1 MVGFPFQLVRKTRRA
16 GGFSPSSERTDESA
30 LLRAGPPLCRADLL
44 TTQSEGCDA
53 LLATASSVGA
63 DAVHCSVPN
72 RLSYICL
79 YIYIYIYTYLCVYL
93 CLSLSLSIYIYIYV
107 YMYICLNQLA
117 SKRGRQQTRRKIPR
131 RSQRCSTSTCRTDTA
146 MLLLLPVQKLALTP
160 TATIFRSLPGPSHS
174 HFERFSLE
182 GLGLV
187 SGR

>member
-1 MVGFPFQLVRKTRRA
+1 MKQELSERCTVPRDDGLNMVGFPFQLVRKTRRA

-93 CLSLSLSIYIYIYV
+93 CLSLSLFTYT
-107 YMYICLNQLA
+107 YMYICIFVLISWRPNGGGNRRAARSHVVRNAVRRAHVARIRPCCSCCL
-117 SKRGRQQTRRKIPR
+117 SKNWP
-131 RSQRCSTSTCRTDTA
+131 
-146 MLLLLPVQKLALTP
+146 
-160 TATIFRSLPGPSHS
+160 
-174 HFERFSLE
+174 
-182 GLGLV
+182 
-187 SGR
+187 